1 MNGLPVA
8 QHRND
13 AAFPF
18 KQSAVDQGRPQQ
30 YTTAS
35 ASRGAV
41 RHPSWCRYDAHLDML
56 KPRPHERIEEDI
68 MHRRSITR
76 AINTLLL
83 SGACSLMALPAG
95 AQQTAP
101 DNTKVNKADRAKGAV
116 TADQQQESA
125 ADRDLTKK
133 IRQSVVGDK
142 SLSTY
147 AHNVKI
153 VTQDGQ
159 VTLKGPVRSEA
170 EKISI
175 AAKATEI
182 AGAGKVTNEITVA
195 PADAPK
201 KPKG

>member
-1 MNGLPVA
+1 
-8 QHRND
+8 
-13 AAFPF
+13 
-18 KQSAVDQGRPQQ
+18 
-30 YTTAS
+30 
-35 ASRGAV
+35 
-41 RHPSWCRYDAHLDML
+41 L
-56 KPRPHERIEEDI
+56 KIEKDI
-68 MHRRSITR
+68 MHTRRISRVIS
-76 AINTLLL
+76 TLLVT
-83 SGACSLMALPAG
+83 GACSLSALPAA
-95 AQQTAP
+95 AQQTPP

-116 TADQQQESA
+116 TADEQKENA

-153 VTQDGQ
+153 VTQNGQ

-170 EKISI
+170 EKTAI
-175 AAKATEI
+175 AAKAAEI

>member
-1 MNGLPVA
+1 M
-8 QHRND
+8 Q
-13 AAFPF
+13 
-18 KQSAVDQGRPQQ
+18 
-30 YTTAS
+30 
-35 ASRGAV
+35 
-41 RHPSWCRYDAHLDML
+41 
-56 KPRPHERIEEDI
+56 
-68 MHRRSITR
+68 RRSITR
-76 AINTLLL
+76 AIKTLLL
-83 SGACSLMALPAG
+83 TGACSLLALPAV

-116 TADQQQESA
+116 TADQQKESA
-125 ADRDLTKK
+125 ADRELTKK
-133 IRQSVVGDK
+133 IRQSVIDDK

-153 VTQDGQ
+153 VAQDGQ

-170 EKISI
+170 EKTSI

-195 PADAPK
+195 PADEPK

>member
-1 MNGLPVA
+1 
-8 QHRND
+8 
-13 AAFPF
+13 
-18 KQSAVDQGRPQQ
+18 
-30 YTTAS
+30 
-35 ASRGAV
+35 
-41 RHPSWCRYDAHLDML
+41 ML
-56 KPRPHERIEEDI
+56 
-68 MHRRSITR
+68 
-76 AINTLLL
+76 
-83 SGACSLMALPAG
+83 ALPAV

-116 TADQQQESA
+116 TADQQKESA
-125 ADRDLTKK
+125 ADRDLAKK
-133 IRQSVVGDK
+133 IRQSVVDDK

-153 VTQDGQ
+153 VAQDGQ

-170 EKISI
+170 EKTSI

-195 PADAPK
+195 PADEPK

>member
-1 MNGLPVA
+1 
-8 QHRND
+8 
-13 AAFPF
+13 
-18 KQSAVDQGRPQQ
+18 
-30 YTTAS
+30 
-35 ASRGAV
+35 
-41 RHPSWCRYDAHLDML
+41 
-56 KPRPHERIEEDI
+56 
-68 MHRRSITR
+68 MHTRRITR

-83 SGACSLMALPAG
+83 SGACSLIAVPAV

-101 DNTKVNKADRAKGAV
+101 DNTKVNQADRAKDAV
-116 TADQQQESA
+116 TADQQQENP
-125 ADRDLTKK
+125 ADRELTKK
-133 IRQSVVGDK
+133 IRQSVVDDK

-153 VTQDGQ
+153 VAQDGQ

-170 EKISI
+170 EKTSI
-175 AAKATEI
+175 VAKATEI